1 MRSTIFCLPLSS
13 LPPFHF
19 DTWNYVSAQKPHH
32 YFTMTRANAALTI
45 LLVSSSL
52 AVVADATSSL
62 SWRRPSSLMTF
73 LGRRSSSSSSLLS
86 SSQKI
91 PSFDFRHRRR
101 GVAVDDDDEQFVDVT
116 FGGASS
122 LIDDDTAVISASS
135 SSCSAAVHS
144 AMLCVRGGGEGNGPC
159 IGIDLGTTYS
169 CVAVWRHGR
178 VEICPNELG
187 NRITPSYVAFQPD
200 GGGTRLVGDAA
211 KNQAAQNPV
220 NTVFDVKRLIG
231 RKISDATVQ
240 SDKKLMP
247 FQIVDG
253 GQGKPAVQIDDVD
266 GKGTK
271 KTFSPEEISGMILRK
286 MKETAESFLGTT
298 VTHAVVTVPAYF
310 NDAQRQATK
319 DAGKIA
325 GLTIERV
332 INEPTAAAI
341 AYGLDKRDRE
351 ENILV
356 FDLGGGT
363 FDVTLLSIDNGV
375 FEVLATAGDT
385 HLGGQDF
392 DQRLMSYFISQ
403 FKRQSG
409 IDITDD
415 KRAVQ
420 RLRKQCENAKRTLSN
435 QNSATVECDALA
447 EGKDFSATIS
457 RAKFE
462 ELNNDLFRKT
472 MIPVTQVLKDADM
485 SKAKVDQI
493 ILVGG
498 STRIPKIQEMLSE
511 FFGGKELNKS
521 INPDEAVAY
530 GAAVQ
535 GGILSGDASEA
546 TKDVLLL
553 DVAPLSLGIE
563 TAGGVM
569 TNLIKRGTTIPVK
582 KSQVFSTYAD
592 NQPGVNIQVFEGE
605 RSMTKSNRL
614 LGQFEL
620 GNIPPAPR
628 GVPQIEVSFDV
639 DANGILSISASDKG
653 TGRTQSLTI
662 TSEKGRLS
670 DAEIERMVKE
680 AEDFAEQ
687 DASEKENVEARNQ
700 LEAYLYNLKNSIT
713 DTLGDKIPESDRDEL
728 TKSIEDSLVWLED
741 NPAAEKSACDERQ
754 KGVESIAN
762 PIMKRAYESINS
774 GGGSAQGVGGDD
786 DFMGADLD
794 GAGDHAMNEPSVE
807 EL

>member
-1 MRSTIFCLPLSS
+1 ME
-13 LPPFHF
+13 
-19 DTWNYVSAQKPHH
+19 V
-32 YFTMTRANAALTI
+32 
-45 LLVSSSL
+45 
-52 AVVADATSSL
+52 
-62 SWRRPSSLMTF
+62 
-73 LGRRSSSSSSLLS
+73 
-86 SSQKI
+86 
-91 PSFDFRHRRR
+91 
-101 GVAVDDDDEQFVDVT
+101 
-116 FGGASS
+116 
-122 LIDDDTAVISASS
+122 
-135 SSCSAAVHS
+135 
-144 AMLCVRGGGEGNGPC
+144 
-159 IGIDLGTTYS
+159 
-169 CVAVWRHGR
+169 
-178 VEICPNELG
+178 CPNELG
-187 NRITPSYVAFQPD
+187 NRITPSYVAFQPGD
-200 GGGTRLVGDAA
+200 KGGSRLIGDAA
-211 KNQAAQNPV
+211 KNQAAQNPT

-247 FQIVDG
+247 FNIVGDKG
-253 GQGKPAVQIDDVD
+253 GKPVVQIES
-266 GKGTK
+266 KQ
-271 KTFSPEEISGMILRK
+271 FSPEEISGMILRK
-286 MKETAESFLGTT
+286 MEEIAESFLGET

-341 AYGLDKRDRE
+341 AYGLDKRDKE

-409 IDITDD
+409 IDISND

-447 EGKDFSATIS
+447 EGKDFSSTIS

-462 ELNNDLFRKT
+462 ELNVDLFKKT
-472 MIPVTQVLKDADM
+472 MIPVTQVLKDANM
-485 SKAKVDQI
+485 SKQKVDQI

-498 STRIPKIQEMLSE
+498 STRIPKIQSMLSE

-569 TNLIKRGTTIPVK
+569 TALIKRGTTIPVK

-620 GNIPPAPR
+620 SNIPPAPR

-670 DAEIERMVKE
+670 DAEIERMVQE
-680 AEDFAEQ
+680 AEEFA
-687 DASEKENVEARNQ
+687 DADAAEKENVEARNQ
-700 LEAYLYNLKNSIT
+700 LEAYLYNLKNSIN
-713 DTLGDKIPESDRDEL
+713 DTLEGKIDESDKDEL
-728 TKSIEDSLVWLED
+728 SKSIEEALVWLED
-741 NPAAEKSACDERQ
+741 NPAAEKVQCDEKQ
-754 KGVESIAN
+754 KEVEGLAN
-762 PIMKRAYESINS
+762 PILKKAYESAANEAGA
-774 GGGSAQGVGGDD
+774 GGGMGAPPGDDD

-794 GAGDHAMNEPSVE
+794 GAGDHDEPSVE
-807 EL
+807 EVD